1 MTREKK
7 VGLFVTIGMVVA
19 GALTFVV
26 GDQRRMFD
34 KHVRLNTTFDD
45 VAGLK
50 PGAPVRMGG
59 VDVGTVEK
67 VNFGTDLNDKRLH
80 VGFDVIADAVD
91 RVRADS
97 TVTISNKG
105 LLGDKMLE
113 ITEGSQSEKKID
125 QGGSVTSIPPE
136 DFGKYLTKAGTMLE
150 STDKILANIEKIT
163 GSAADPKVA
172 ENVKAS
178 IAAVTKL
185 LGEAA
190 SNDGFVHRLLTD
202 PKLADHLDA
211 MFVDGS
217 KAANGFER
225 LATQTAALVRD
236 AKDGTGIVHEV
247 LYGKDA
253 PQILANVSKI
263 SDELAL
269 SMKEVRTGKGA
280 AHELLYGDSG
290 ARIASDVASMTSD
303 FRKIVSD
310 IKAGKGTIGGFLVDP
325 SIYEDVKSIVGQLED
340 NQTLR
345 ALVRFTIKQDEKKG
359 TPTIKAPA
367 AAGTP

>member
-1 MTREKK
+1 MTREYK
-7 VGLFVTIGMVVA
+7 VGLFVAIGLIVS
-19 GALTFVV
+19 GALIFLV
-26 GDQRRMFD
+26 GDQRKMFD
-34 KHVRLNTTFDD
+34 KHIKLNTTFDD

-59 VDVGTVEK
+59 VDVGSVEA
-67 VNFGTDLNDKRLH
+67 VTFGTAAKDKRLH
-80 VGFDVIADAVD
+80 VRFNVISDAVD
-91 RVRADS
+91 RVRKDS

-113 ITEGSQSEKKID
+113 VSQGSPEMPAID
-125 QGGSVTSIPPE
+125 SNGEVPSIAPE

-163 GSAADPKVA
+163 GTAADPRVA
-172 ENVKAS
+172 EDVKAS
-178 IAAVTKL
+178 IAAVSKL
-185 LGEAA
+185 LAEASA
-190 SNDGFVHRLLTD
+190 NDGFVHRLLSD

-217 KAANGFER
+217 HAANGFER
-225 LATQTAALVRD
+225 LATQSAQMLHD
-236 AKDGTGIVHEV
+236 AKEGSGIVHEII
-247 LYGKDA
+247 YGKDA
-253 PQILANVSKI
+253 PQMLASL
-263 SDELAL
+263 SHASEELAE
-269 SMKEVRTGKGA
+269 SMKAVRTGKGA

-290 ARIASDVASMTSD
+290 ATIAADVAAMTGD
-303 FRKIVSD
+303 FRKIVGD

-345 ALVRFTIKQDEKKG
+345 ALVRFTIKQDEAKG
-359 TPTIKAPA
+359 TPAIKPKPST
-367 AAGTP
+367 GTP

>member
-7 VGLFVTIGMVVA
+7 VGLFVSVGLLVA
-19 GALTFVV
+19 GALTFLI

-34 KHVRLNTTFDD
+34 KHIRLNTTFDD

-59 VDVGTVEK
+59 VDVGAVEK
-67 VNFGTDLNDKRLH
+67 VSFGTDPKDKKIH
-80 VGFDVIADAVD
+80 IGFNVIADAVD

-113 ITEGSQSEKKID
+113 IAQGSPSQPHVEP
-125 QGGSVTSIPPE
+125 GGEITSIAPE
-136 DFGKYLTKAGTMLE
+136 DFGKYLTKAGAMLD
-150 STDKILANIEKIT
+150 STDKILGNIEKIT

-172 ENVKAS
+172 EDVKAS
-178 IAAVTKL
+178 IAAVSKML
-185 LGEAA
+185 AEAS

-202 PKLADHLDA
+202 PKLADHLDM

-225 LATQTAALVRD
+225 LATQAALMVKD
-236 AKDGTGIVHEV
+236 AKDGTGIVHEIV
-247 LYGKDA
+247 YGKDA
-253 PQILANVSKI
+253 PQILANLSRV
-263 SDELAL
+263 SDEMAL

-290 ARIASDVASMTSD
+290 ARIASDVASMTAD
-303 FRKIVSD
+303 FRKIVGD
-310 IKAGKGTIGGFLVDP
+310 IRAGKGTIGGFLVDP

-345 ALVRFTIKQDEKKG
+345 ALVRFSIKQDEKKA
-359 TPTIKAPA
+359 PPAVKAPP